1 MSLTRRFAALAAT
14 ATLAAGTALATAAP
28 ATAAPRADGP
38 QWGPCPMETTLPLQC
53 ADVEVP
59 VDYDDP
65 SGPTMTVAISRLAS
79 THPEKKRGVLLLNPG
94 GPGGPG
100 LDMPEMVA
108 NLGLP
113 ASVLQA
119 YDLIGFDPRGIG
131 HSSPIT
137 CDMTLEQQGQVMG
150 PYADSDADVDAYA
163 KVAKGL
169 ATQCEGADTGTS
181 RHVTTENT
189 ARDMDSIRAAL
200 GEKKISYFGISYGT
214 YLGAVY
220 TQLFPK
226 RSDRIVLDSAVGPSM
241 VWRDEFR
248 SWGKATEIRFP
259 DLAKWLAARDGTY
272 ELGKTPAQ
280 VRRNFLAFADELA
293 KEPVGGI
300 DGSMFRQIMRGTLY
314 GEDGFPAFAQTWQAL
329 ELENGEKARTI
340 ALEAGLLPAAE
351 PEDSSSATLLSIL
364 CNDASWPR
372 AVSSY
377 KKDVRVDR
385 KRYPLVGAF
394 AANINPCAF
403 WQPPLDKTVEITDD
417 GPANVLIPQ
426 NTRDPAT
433 IESGAVDLRR
443 AFGKRAR
450 MVTVDGGGHGVYLI
464 EGNAC
469 ADNATTR
476 FLLGGDLPAA
486 DQFCPAETSARTKA
500 DDAKRLQA
508 IRELRTRQHLG

>member
-1 MSLTRRFAALAAT
+1 MSFRRRLAALAAAT
-14 ATLAAGTALATAAP
+14 ALAAGTALATTAP
-28 ATAAPRADGP
+28 AAAAPRADGP
-38 QWGPCPMETTLPLQC
+38 AWGACPMETTLPLQC

-79 THPEKKRGVLLLNPG
+79 TNPEKRRGVLLLNPG

-100 LDMPEMVA
+100 LDMPQLVA
-108 NLGLP
+108 DLGIP
-113 ASVLQA
+113 ASVLQT

-131 HSSPIT
+131 HSSPAT
-137 CDMTLEQQGQVMG
+137 CEMTLEQQGQIFG
-150 PYADSDADVDAYA
+150 PYAETQSDVDEYA
-163 KVAKGL
+163 VVARKL
-169 ATQCEGADTGTS
+169 VQQCEDADTGTT
-181 RHVTTENT
+181 RHLTTENT

-200 GEKKISYFGISYGT
+200 GERKISYFGVSYGT

-248 SWGKATEIRFP
+248 AWGKATEIRFP

-272 ELGKTPAQ
+272 ELGRTPAQ
-280 VRRNFLAFADELA
+280 VRRNFLAFAHKLGR
-293 KEPVGGI
+293 EPVGDI
-300 DGSMFRQIMRGTLY
+300 DGSTFRQVMRGTLY
-314 GEDGFPAFAQTWQAL
+314 GEDAFPSFAQFWQQL
-329 ELENGEKARTI
+329 ELSDGAAARRI
-340 ALEAGLLPAAE
+340 AVDAGLLAAAE
-351 PEDSSSATLLSIL
+351 PDDSSAATGLAIL

-372 AVSSY
+372 SIASY
-377 KKDVRVDR
+377 KKDVRIDR

-394 AANINPCAF
+394 SANLSPCAF
-403 WQPPLDKTVEITDD
+403 WQPPLDRTVEITDD

-443 AFGKRAR
+443 ALGKRAR
-450 MVTVDGGGHGVYLI
+450 LVTVDGGGHGVYLF

-476 FLLGGDLPAA
+476 FLLGGDLPKT
-486 DQFCPAETSARTKA
+486 DTFCQAESSAKTKA
-500 DDAKRLQA
+500 DDAKQREA
-508 IRELRTRQHLG
+508 VRELRSRQHLG